1 MRDVAPRPGPVV
13 PRSNALQR
21 WAAFAT
27 GAGPLATSAPGLGV
41 QKYGAASPYV
51 TAVGGV
57 FNGEIGNDV
66 LQAGVCGHF
75 LRTMPIGR
83 QLMLLI
89 A

>member
-1 MRDVAPRPGPVV
+1 MSRPARTGCA
-13 PRSNALQR
+13 ALQR
-21 WAAFAT
+21 FAT
-27 GAGPLATSAPGLGV
+27 PAPGLGV

>member
-1 MRDVAPRPGPVV
+1 M

-66 LQAGVCGHF
+66 LQAGAA
-75 LRTMPIGR
+75 RTMRPAA
-83 QLMLLI
+83 L